1 MNCNKDKHNKKG
13 FTLVEL
19 VIVIAVIAILAGVM
33 ISTFSNVVTD
43 AQKAA
48 ALQEVKS
55 QLDAA
60 YINYVTE
67 YGEPEYMSV
76 DKTTYKIT
84 FYMEGDKVVEEKC
97 DNLDFYS
104 LSVGKDESL
113 VIKVK
118 ENSRSNY
125 LLLTWSSNG
134 YSVDNTEITEE
145 ITGTLEDALAVSDM
159 QTTTETVGEGET
171 ATSTTYVLVGTV
183 KETTTSEENT

>member
-1 MNCNKDKHNKKG
+1 MKKNNKKG

-145 ITGTLEDALAVSDM
+145 ITGTREEALAVSNM

-183 KETTTSEENT
+183 NETTTPEENT